1 MRSLSV
7 AVVGSFEPVFQLI
20 NPLDELLLFYCVDV
34 VILMQLSLDLVPFIQ
49 QLLVCLF
56 QTLYSALFIEQDFVE
71 VVDDALQ
78 PRYLVLSF
86 LDDHKLS
93 LQALFNLFQVI
104 NQRLLVILK
113 LFLLQCHL
121 LLVLLI
127 A

>member
-7 AVVGSFEPVFQLI
+7 AVVGSFEPVLQLI
-20 NPLDELLLFYCVDV
+20 DPLDELFLFYCVDV

-104 NQRLLVILK
+104 NQRLLVVLK
-113 LFLLQCHL
+113 LFLFQCHL
-121 LLVLLI
+121 LLVLLV